1 MGALL
6 FCEQGEADRNRH
18 SPDNYGPFEKFGS
31 NPLLEQSN
39 FGSLTGSFPVRH
51 KTNLNNGG
59 Y

>member
-31 NPLLEQSN
+31 K
-39 FGSLTGSFPVRH
+39 FVRSILH
-51 KTNLNNGG
+51 NGMERICKYCQEKFLDG
-59 Y
+59 VY